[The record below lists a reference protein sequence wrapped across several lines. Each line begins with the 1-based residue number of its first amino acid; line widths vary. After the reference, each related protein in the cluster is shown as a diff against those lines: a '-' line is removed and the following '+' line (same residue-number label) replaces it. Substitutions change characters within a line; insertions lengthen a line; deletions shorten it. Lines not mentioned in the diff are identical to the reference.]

1 MGRVQQKIQFS
12 HFVNGKM
19 LNSIGN
25 YEHMKGQSFHQI
37 HNS

>member
-12 HFVNGKM
+12 RLVSGKT

-25 YEHMKGQSFHQI
+25 YELMKL
-37 HNS
+37 